1 MKTRVLSTLL
11 ALSLAT
17 TTVSAQNIDPR
28 LSSRLDAKTRTA
40 VVAIIDSA
48 RNSSLPVEPLIDKAL
63 EGAAKKAASQQ
74 IVAAVRTFYVQLDQ
88 ARTALGDA
96 SSAAELVGGA
106 QAIRSGIP
114 VSQLQKLRS
123 KARPT
128 MQIAAALTVVSDMVA
143 REVPIDTAVTVVASL
158 INAAATDEQLLAVRG
173 NIETDI
179 LGGMQPAL
187 AASSRGHA
195 LAQTLAAAV
204 PNGAPG
210 SGALPSP
217 SGTSRTGE
225 GAGMTNTPP
234 RASGS
239 VGAPV
244 KPPASQRK
252 KP

>member
-1 MKTRVLSTLL
+1 MKARVLSALL
-11 ALSLAT
+11 AISFAGT
-17 TTVSAQNIDPR
+17 SSSAQGIDPR
-28 LSSRLDAKTRTA
+28 LASRLDAKTRTA
-40 VVAIIDSA
+40 ISAIIDSA
-48 RNSSLPVEPLIDKAL
+48 RIRSLPVEPLIDKAL

-74 IVAAVRTFYVQLDQ
+74 IVAAVRTYSNQLDQ
-88 ARTALGDA
+88 ARSALGES

-106 QAIRSGIP
+106 QALRAGIP
-114 VSQLQKLRS
+114 VSQLQKLR
-123 KARPT
+123 KTRPGV
-128 MQIAAALTVVSDMVA
+128 QIATALTVLSDIVS

-158 INAAATDEQLLAVRG
+158 IDAAATDEQLLGVRG
-173 NIETDI
+173 EIETDI
-179 LGGMQPAL
+179 LAGKQPAL
-187 AASSRGHA
+187 AASSRAHA
-195 LAQTLAAAV
+195 LAQTLAVV

-217 SGTSRTGE
+217 SGTSRAGDGTGL
-225 GAGMTNTPP
+225 NPPP